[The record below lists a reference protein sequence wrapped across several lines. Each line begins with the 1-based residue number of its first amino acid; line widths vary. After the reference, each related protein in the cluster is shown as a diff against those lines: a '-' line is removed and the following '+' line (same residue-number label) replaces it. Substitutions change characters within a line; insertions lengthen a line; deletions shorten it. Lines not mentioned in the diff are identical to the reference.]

1 MFVQIIHMQ
10 APIGE
15 IANLRRLVAQEYLPA
30 LRNRPGFISAH
41 LLEQIDN
48 RDNAE
53 LVIYWDNHD
62 SVEDANRTGV
72 LAGSDSSI
80 AARMPG
86 LRIRRQS
93 YIIKVAVENEPELQL
108 SAV

>member
-1 MFVQIIHMQ
+1 VHRF
-10 APIGE
+10 
-15 IANLRRLVAQEYLPA
+15 
-30 LRNRPGFISAH
+30 
-41 LLEQIDN
+41 
-48 RDNAE
+48 
-53 LVIYWDNHD
+53 
-62 SVEDANRTGV
+62 EDANRTGV
-72 LAGSDSSI
+72 LAGSDGSI